1 MSEKT
6 IYDTIVI
13 GAGPA
18 GMTAAVYAARANLK
32 VLLLDRGAPGGKML
46 ETGEIE
52 NYTGFEHVSGMELS
66 QKMFAH
72 VSKYDVKY
80 DYGNV
85 STVKD
90 LGTTKVVET
99 DNGNFEGKTIIIAT
113 GNINRK
119 LNVPGEQEFSGRGIS
134 WCAICDGAFFKGLDV
149 VVIGGGNSAVE
160 EAISLSNIAKKVTV
174 LVRKDKLIAEKILQ
188 DKLLNI
194 ENVDIKYNVN
204 VEEFQGENGKLQ
216 SVKLKHTNGDRSTI
230 NTNGA
235 FELIGLTPASEPFK
249 ELGITDDRGYILV
262 DESMSTKVKGIF
274 SAGDVN
280 QKHVRQIVTA
290 TADGA
295 IAAQSALKYIEHLE
309 G

>member
-1 MSEKT
+1 MSEK
-6 IYDTIVI
+6 IVYDVVVI

-18 GMTAAVYAARANLK
+18 GMTSAVYAARANLK

-52 NYTGFEHVSGMELS
+52 NYTGFEHITGMELS

-85 STVKD
+85 SAVKD
-90 LGTTKVVET
+90 MGDTKVIET
-99 DNGNFEGKTIIIAT
+99 DNGSFEGKTIIIAT

-134 WCAICDGAFFKGLDV
+134 WCAICDGAFFKDLDV
-149 VVIGGGNSAVE
+149 AVVGGGNSAVE

-174 LVRKDKLIAEKILQ
+174 LVRNDKLIAEKILQ
-188 DKLLNI
+188 DRLMKI
-194 ENVDIKYNVN
+194 ENVEIIFNTSI
-204 VEEFQGENGKLQ
+204 EEFQGENGKL
-216 SVKLKHTNGDRSTI
+216 SNVKLVNSNGEKSDLKV
-230 NTNGA
+230 NGV
-235 FELIGLTPASEPFK
+235 FELIGLIPASEPFAN
-249 ELGITDDRGYILV
+249 LNITDERGYIIV
-262 DESMSTKVKGIF
+262 DENMETSVKGIF

-290 TADGA
+290 TSDGA
-295 IAAQSALKYIEHLE
+295 VAAQSALKHIEHLE
-309 G
+309 N